1 MISYKMGV
9 LSDCFCFFA
18 GLVVLLGIRTGDNYA
33 ESDPK

>member
-18 GLVVLLGIRTGDNYA
+18 GLVALLGIRTRGNYE
-33 ESDPK
+33 ESDPE